1 MEAGGDAAG
10 DFQFERDIDFY
21 IPVEVTETR
30 ITGAFP
36 SPTADMPNLLL
47 THYSPL
53 SPILGDEAI
62 VSILGRDSATSD
74 CTNWALQSR

>member
-1 MEAGGDAAG
+1 MEAGGDGAG

-36 SPTADMPNLLL
+36 FPTMP
-47 THYSPL
+47 TCQTFS
-53 SPILGDEAI
+53 
-62 VSILGRDSATSD
+62 
-74 CTNWALQSR
+74 